1 MLATRQKVL
10 ANVKPYH
17 RDTFAFNFVRAIL
30 AKNSICLSRK
40 CYYLMMDDLNMQTIM
55 TLLGENF
62 FSNDFLPQIGWLLLA
77 YYKIALLKNKTR
89 KIEDNEKVSFLNI
102 RDREIS
108 SYETCEIPNPSIIFI
123 DIINKYKPDTFL
135 KESVAPYAKQ
145 YSSLIR
151 IPDFNL
157 PVLDYIT
164 LLKTNSEIDPT
175 YEKLLMDC
183 YDDLEFSDVFKE
195 YRNFID
201 GIVPLDVVNN
211 CSLFKSFDYLVWV
224 VVEKLR
230 LYHNI
235 TLTSDLLLKSRI
247 NLPEVLPIFMFSDFF
262 ERGIMSFD
270 KYDDSHAH
278 KIANREILSVEEFR
292 QIKFTTIPFDTTKSF
307 YEVIEKFCDAYN
319 NRYRNYKPDI
329 WDLKNERKQI
339 KKFVSSSYVP
349 LHNQTNAKIKQSSLG
364 S

>member
-1 MLATRQKVL
+1 M
-10 ANVKPYH
+10 
-17 RDTFAFNFVRAIL
+17 
-30 AKNSICLSRK
+30 
-40 CYYLMMDDLNMQTIM
+40 
-55 TLLGENF
+55 
-62 FSNDFLPQIGWLLLA
+62 
-77 YYKIALLKNKTR
+77 R
-89 KIEDNEKVSFLNI
+89 KIDDHVNINFLNI

-108 SYETCEIPNPSIIFI
+108 HQTREIQNPSAIFTG
-123 DIINKYKPDTFL
+123 IINKYKPDTFL